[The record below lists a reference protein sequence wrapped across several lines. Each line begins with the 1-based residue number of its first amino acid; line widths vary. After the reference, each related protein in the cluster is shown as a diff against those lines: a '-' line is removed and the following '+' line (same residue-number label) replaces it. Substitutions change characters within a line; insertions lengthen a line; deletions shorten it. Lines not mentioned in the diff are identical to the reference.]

1 MTPSTS
7 QPRLV
12 LVVDTDAGFAGF
24 AGAILSS
31 DRILAA
37 RTIEEAAE
45 ILTDEPVDLALL
57 GPSFGTA
64 RGVAS
69 AGLLRDVD
77 PCLRA
82 VLVAEIVTN
91 RILLA
96 SLRSGLVDVV
106 DTPLTETKLKGI
118 LDRLVPPDREPAGTF
133 RIDQES
139 TVVALTGHP
148 DLVES
153 DQPEAWSSVATPASF
168 TESEIHIEAWPASA
182 VSGPVEPSTDI
193 RRPRPIPVQSLD
205 FTVERWEEEAEDDEL
220 PRTGEAR
227 A

>member
-12 LVVDTDAGFAGF
+12 LVVDTDAGFAESTST
-24 AGAILSS
+24 ILSG

-37 RTIEEAAE
+37 RTVEEAAE
-45 ILTDEPVDLALL
+45 ILADEPVDLALL
-57 GPSFGTA
+57 GPSLGTQ
-64 RGVAS
+64 RGVTS

-82 VLVAEIVTN
+82 VLVTDIVTN

-106 DTPLTETKLKGI
+106 DTPLTEAKLTGI
-118 LDRLVPPDREPAGTF
+118 LDRLLPLDREPLGTV
-133 RIDQES
+133 RIDPES
-139 TVVALTGHP
+139 RVIPLTGSP
-148 DLVES
+148 ELVES
-153 DQPEAWSSVATPASF
+153 DAPEARSSVATPVSF
-168 TESEIHIEAWPASA
+168 TESEIHTDAWPASA
-182 VSGPVEPSTDI
+182 VSGPVKPSADT
-193 RRPRPIPVQSLD
+193 RRAWPIPVESLD
-205 FTVERWEEEAEDDEL
+205 FTVERWEEEAGDDEL
-220 PRTGEAR
+220 PRAGGAR